1 MKCHFLSLDQQG
13 INLKNSQIPCCLQ
26 VLIQGFLNSQISCC
40 LQFLIQGF
48 LNSQIS
54 CGLQVLIQGFLNLHF
69 KINVKPK
76 GTAVVILNDPP

>member
-13 INLKNSQIPCCLQ
+13 INLKNSQISCCLQ

-40 LQFLIQGF
+40 LQVLIQGF

-54 CGLQVLIQGFLNLHF
+54 CCLHFLIQGFLNLDF
-69 KINVKPK
+69 KLNAKPK
-76 GTAVVILNDPP
+76 GNNPP